1 MTKNKEQKGLVN
13 AEKPRYRLLEPARN
27 NGLFQEVADRLRD
40 AILQGRFR
48 PGERL
53 REVELSAMLEVSR
66 GPVREAL
73 AKLEHEGLVITRRN
87 RGATVARLSA
97 EDEEEVRS
105 LRLAIERL
113 AVQLVVRHATDA
125 DLDALQREVEHLN
138 SIFAQQSTVQAIAD
152 FEIRFHDLLYRAA
165 RHQRLY
171 TSWLGLRSQ
180 VHILLLSRNVDTPG
194 IRNVVIDRH
203 MALLGA
209 LRSRDELVAIAATE
223 EHVFGGPSGFR
234 AGSSQT

>member
-1 MTKNKEQKGLVN
+1 MEQITSIA
-13 AEKPRYRLLEPARN
+13 AEKPRYRLLEPAKN
-27 NGLFQEVADRLRD
+27 NGLFHEVADRLRE

-53 REVELSAMLEVSR
+53 REAELATLREVSR

-113 AVQLVVRHATDA
+113 AVQLVVRHATDE
-125 DLDALQREVEHLN
+125 DLDALKDEIERLN
-138 SIFAQQSTVQAIAD
+138 SAFEQQTTVQTIAN

-165 RHQRLY
+165 RHKRLY
-171 TSWLGLRSQ
+171 ISWLTLRSQ
-180 VHILLLSRNVDTPG
+180 VHVLLLSRNVDKPG

-209 LRSRDELVAIAATE
+209 LRSRDEVAAVAGIE
-223 EHVFGGPSGFR
+223 EHVFGFSKPPVES
-234 AGSSQT
+234 